1 MFSTL
6 LKSIAFTLL
15 IAFTAHADIEGPALV
30 DNRIKLNLSPD
41 ERAEFLAEMQKMLG
55 SVQGIM
61 QGIGDSDRDLIA
73 GAARLSG
80 NRMARATPNAVRTK
94 LPQSFKEIGG
104 PTHMM
109 FEELAVRAETD
120 DMDMLARDAGKLMNQ
135 CMTCHATFR
144 VQ

>member
-1 MFSTL
+1 MIGTL
-6 LKSIAFTLL
+6 LKSVAFVLL
-15 IAFTAHADIEGPALV
+15 ITLSARAEPVHV

-41 ERAEFLAEMQKMLG
+41 ERTEFLSEMRDMLG

-61 QGIGDSDRDLIA
+61 QGLGASDRDGIA
-73 GAARLSG
+73 AAARRSG
-80 NRMARATPNAVRTK
+80 NRMARATPNAVRVK
-94 LPQSFKEIGG
+94 LPQSFKDIGG

-120 DMDMLARDAGKLMNQ
+120 DMDMLARDAGNLMNQ
-135 CMTCHATFR
+135 CMTCHASFR

>member
-1 MFSTL
+1 MFRTL
-6 LKSIAFTLL
+6 LKSVAFTLL
-15 IAFTAHADIEGPALV
+15 IALPAHAEGAV
-30 DNRIKLNLSPD
+30 HGDNRINLKLTAD
-41 ERAEFLAEMQKMLG
+41 ERAEFLAEMRQMLA

-61 QGIGDSDRDLIA
+61 QGIGESDRNRIA
-73 GAARLSG
+73 ESARLSG
-80 NRMARATPNAVRTK
+80 NRMARATPNTVRAK

-104 PTHMM
+104 STHMM

-120 DMDMLARDAGKLMNQ
+120 DMDMLARETGKLMSQ